1 MIDRG
6 AGLDED
12 DDGSGALDRE
22 DEVARSVVWGE
33 REVAFGL
40 GAVVGLVDF
49 RSGAV
54 VDGDW
59 EAFLGDV

>member
-1 MIDRG
+1 M
-6 AGLDED
+6 
-12 DDGSGALDRE
+12 
-22 DEVARSVVWGE
+22 WGE

-49 RSGAV
+49 GSGAV